1 MSNWNRNRFSVY
13 TSDEKSALGLI
24 EELGKQTNYNTDEL
38 ENKTDKYGDHKGTW
52 QGLSKPTLSD
62 EGMRATVEKHDSDI
76 INISAAINT
85 IITSGLKGKKYS
97 SMGTSI
103 TYGFVDKPYGQIVSE
118 EMGLI
123 YNNMG
128 VSGSHMVY
136 ENDEQIISIFANRAN
151 IPTDADVISVEC
163 GTNDYGH
170 SKMIGDS
177 DSKSFYNLYGAIK
190 VFIEWVQEN
199 RPKAKI
205 FFITPL
211 CREGMYEEN
220 ELGYQLQDYVN
231 VIKDVCENYSVPVL
245 DLYSDGT
252 INPNIPAHKSLY
264 ANDGLHINQLGHE
277 IVAKKVVEFMRGL

>member
-1 MSNWNRNRFSVY
+1 MKYNGNKFSVY
-13 TSDEKSALGLI
+13 ESEEKTVLGLLD
-24 EELGKQTNYNTDEL
+24 ELGSQVNHNTDEL
-38 ENKTDKYGDHKGTW
+38 KIKTDLYGDHKGTW

-62 EGMRATVEKHDSDI
+62 EGMRATVEKHATDI
-76 INISAAINT
+76 VEMSNNINK

-97 SMGTSI
+97 SMGDSI

-118 EMGLI
+118 EMGLV

-151 IPTDADVISVEC
+151 IPTDVDIISVMG

-170 SKMIGDS
+170 NKMIGDGE
-177 DSKSFYNLYGAIK
+177 SKSFYDLYGAIK

-199 RPKAKI
+199 RPKAKL

-211 CREGMYEEN
+211 CREGMYDEN

-245 DLYSDGT
+245 DLYSAGT

-277 IVAKKVVEFMRGL
+277 VVAKKVVEFMRGL